1 MAERWL
7 RDSGRYQRG
16 GDYHKV
22 LNAILELSMLSTQL
36 TDSEERKKVSG
47 LRDAMTID
55 LERIKSQDLRRD
67 GLEMTESKWL
77 ELYRLS
83 REHNWE
89 EW

>member
-55 LERIKSQDLRRD
+55 LE
-67 GLEMTESKWL
+67 
-77 ELYRLS
+77 
-83 REHNWE
+83 
-89 EW
+89 